1 MEETNFEFIDLS
13 FQEGVGTLTLNRP
26 PVNVINIPMLREL
39 IDALETAAGNRELKV
54 LQLRA
59 AGKLFSAGVDV
70 LDHTAERVNEMMELF
85 DQVCQSLAEFPTPT
99 IAVVHGHALGGGCE
113 LVLCCDMAWMA
124 ESATIG
130 QPEIKLAVIA
140 PIAALRLP
148 AVVGPRW
155 AAQILFSGEAVD
167 AVTAAKIG
175 LVNGSV
181 PREEL
186 DRAVAEV
193 TNQLSSL
200 SASAS
205 RVNKKGYLIGMR
217 DWQSA
222 VAEIEELYFE
232 ELMTLDDPH
241 EGLNAFVEKREP
253 VWKNK

>member
-1 MEETNFEFIDLS
+1 MEETNFKFMDLS

-54 LQLRA
+54 MQLRA
-59 AGKLFSAGVDV
+59 TGKLFSAGVDV
-70 LDHTAERVNEMMELF
+70 LDHTAERVNEMMGLF
-85 DQVCQSLAEFPTPT
+85 DQVCLSLAEFPTPT
-99 IAVVHGHALGGGCE
+99 IAVVQGHALGGGCE

-124 ESATIG
+124 EGATIG

-167 AVTAAKIG
+167 AGTAAKIG
-175 LVNGSV
+175 LVNASV
-181 PREEL
+181 PPEEL

-217 DWQSA
+217 DWQTA
-222 VAEIEELYFE
+222 VAEIEELYFK

>member
-1 MEETNFEFIDLS
+1 MI
-13 FQEGVGTLTLNRP
+13 R
-26 PVNVINIPMLREL
+26 
-39 IDALETAAGNRELKV
+39 
-54 LQLRA
+54 
-59 AGKLFSAGVDV
+59 
-70 LDHTAERVNEMMELF
+70 LF
-85 DQVCQSLAEFPTPT
+85 DQVCQTLAEFPVPT
-99 IAVVHGHALGGGCE
+99 IAVAQGHALGGGCE

-124 ESATIG
+124 EGATIG

-181 PREEL
+181 PHEEL

-193 TNQLSSL
+193 INQLSSL
-200 SASAS
+200 SAAAS
-205 RVNKKGYLIGMR
+205 RVNKKSYLVGMR
-217 DWQSA
+217 GWQTA
-222 VAEIEELYFE
+222 MAEIEEIYFE
-232 ELMTLDDPH
+232 ELMLLEDAQ
-241 EGLNAFVEKREP
+241 EGLDAFMEKREP

>member
-1 MEETNFEFIDLS
+1 MEETKFEFIDLS

-39 IDALETAAGNRELKV
+39 TDALQLAAADRELKV

-59 AGKLFSAGVDV
+59 DGKLFSAGVDV
-70 LDHTAERVNEMMELF
+70 LDHTAERVNEMMGLF
-85 DQVCQSLAEFPTPT
+85 DQVCISLAEFPTPT

-113 LVLCCDMAWMA
+113 LVLCCDMAWMV

-175 LVNGSV
+175 LVNASV
-181 PREEL
+181 PPEEL

-205 RVNKKGYLIGMR
+205 RVNKKAYLIGMR

-253 VWKNK
+253 IWQNK